1 MLIGLTHLVDL
12 MQQLSVHSIG
22 GSLESFEILVEQKG
36 LDMFRRPIVNA
47 LRILSRT
54 RITSF

>member
-12 MQQLSVHSIG
+12 MQQLPVHSIG
-22 GSLESFEILVEQKG
+22 GSLERFEILVEQKG
-36 LDMFRRPIVNA
+36 LDMFRCPIVNA

-54 RITSF
+54 